1 MPSSHSEHLAAEARV
16 NALIVEIE
24 RLELALF
31 EAHRRI
37 DEYATGSMASTSRP
51 RDMALEVRD
60 LLRTRTFRWT
70 RLPRRI
76 YALLRYGNARR
87 VPPIPD

>member
-1 MPSSHSEHLAAEARV
+1 MHPSHTEHLAAEARV
-16 NALIVEIE
+16 KVLIEEIE

-37 DEYATGSMASTSRP
+37 DEYAAGAVAGISRP
-51 RDMALEVRD
+51 RGMSLEARD

-76 YALLRYGNARR
+76 YAKLRYGNAGR

>member
-1 MPSSHSEHLAAEARV
+1 MTSAHSDHRSCEARAK
-16 NALIVEIE
+16 ALATEVE
-24 RLELALF
+24 RLEIALF
-31 EAHRRI
+31 EAHRRL
-37 DEYATGSMASTSRP
+37 DEQAKGQTGFPGQSRSLS
-51 RDMALEVRD
+51 LEMRD

-76 YALLRYGNARR
+76 YAKLRYGNAGR